1 MASLITPQFERYV
14 AEQTIA
20 RGTVQFDE
28 FIFANIPGL
37 NENNLTQHL
46 TIPTSAQIVHRQAV
60 SQSGVINENAV
71 VYSVTIGTEV
81 GDFDFNFIG
90 LINRSK
96 NLLAVAVQT
105 DTVKKI
111 RNKNAVQGN
120 SITRNMLLE
129 FSGAKALTG
138 INVNANTWQI
148 DFTVRL
154 HGLDEKIR
162 LTNRDLYGR
171 AVFFD
176 DSFLVKRKTG
186 NQFTIQPGNAYV
198 EGVRMD
204 LGTEH
209 HLTANSLPCSIYAD
223 VVHHCTV
230 TGEYQ
235 TEIKYL
241 TQSKADYVDTANRQ
255 HYVQILADIDSQGN
269 VTDRRL
275 LSPFLGMNPLTLDD
289 TTENTQDKLGH
300 THKLPIASLVKKGI
314 VKLFSGY
321 DSDAED
327 MAATPK
333 AIKGL
338 KALIDAITR
347 NLGNYIPNSK
357 KSSAVNS
364 NSADTV
370 ATSAAVK
377 TAYDLANSKQ
387 SPATTLAGY
396 GIENFKVEPFVGDI
410 NTLKTDGIYAI
421 TQASRSQNLPVAG
434 NSCHIQ
440 VIAGGDGHWCRQ
452 IAYIAYSTDMYERHQ
467 TSYQT
472 DSWSAWKKLNTD
484 GIPIGAVVSFPRA
497 VTNPVGFLK
506 ANGTTFNQQTFPDL
520 YRTLGDSNQLPD
532 LTRSDVGMTAYFA
545 VDNIP
550 SGWIAFDSIRSTV
563 TQQNYP
569 ELYRHLVGKYGSISN
584 VPLAEDRFIRNA
596 SNNLSVGETQSDE
609 IKKHVHK
616 VRTHWVNSSDSNI
629 FYDKTKTV
637 IDSRLRTA
645 TTTDDNL
652 SDNGFM
658 HPLLD
663 TPMATGGD
671 ETRPKSLILKL
682 CIKAKNTFDDVQ
694 FWVKAFGVVE
704 NAGALDAGT
713 LVQNMQALSERVE
726 QKIKENKQSTLR
738 EINNAKADI
747 NQKFLQA
754 QKNLSQIG
762 TLKTV
767 WQGNVSSG
775 RINISEKCFGKT
787 LILYLQSSESHRL
800 DDNNNIEPVS
810 FEVGA
815 EIEGKRGGG
824 AYLHDIREVIV
835 YNPRYTVS
843 NVEVKT
849 FAVTVDTKGTTIE
862 IEELAGLFIKRIDIR

>member
-37 NENNLTQHL
+37 NENNLAQYL
-46 TIPTSAQIVHRQAV
+46 TMPTSAQIVHRQAV

-120 SITRNMLLE
+120 SITRNILLE

-186 NQFTIQPGNAYV
+186 NQFTIQPGTAYV

-204 LGTEH
+204 LGAEH

-241 TQSKADYVDTANRQ
+241 TQSKADYLDTANRQ

-289 TTENTQDKLGH
+289 TTENTKDERGH

-321 DSDAED
+321 DLDVED

-357 KSSAVNS
+357 KSSRVDS
-364 NSADTV
+364 NSADDV

-396 GIENFKVEPFVGDI
+396 GIGDLKIQSFTGDI
-410 NTLKTDGIYAI
+410 NTLKIDGIYAI
-421 TQASRSQNLPVAG
+421 TQAGRSQNLPVST
-434 NSCHIQ
+434 SCHIQ
-440 VIAGGDGHWCRQ
+440 VIAGGDGSWCRQ
-452 IAYIAYSTDMYERHQ
+452 LAYVAYSTDMYERHQ

-484 GIPIGAVVSFPRA
+484 GIPIGAVVSFPRV

-520 YRTLGDSNQLPD
+520 YQVLGNSNKLPD

-550 SGWIAFDSIRSTV
+550 NGWIAFDEIATQV
-563 TQQNYP
+563 TEQRYP
-569 ELYRHLVGKYGSISN
+569 ELYRHLVGKYSSIAR
-584 VPLAEDRFIRNA
+584 VPKVADRFLRNA
-596 SNNLSVGETQSDE
+596 GNGLSVGQTQEDAIRNITGKFGPVDGADRHTGAFRQEESFGYGATLE
-609 IKKHVHK
+609 
-616 VRTHWVNSSDSNI
+616 RSRWWVSFDA
-629 FYDKTKTV
+629 
-637 IDSRLRTA
+637 SRVVPVA
-645 TTTDDNL
+645 NE
-652 SDNGFM
+652 N
-658 HPLLD
+658 
-663 TPMATGGD
+663 
-671 ETRPKSLILKL
+671 RPKSLILKL
-682 CIKAKNTFDDVQ
+682 CIKAINSFDDVV
-694 FWVKAFGVVE
+694 FWIKSHGEVT
-704 NAGALDAGT
+704 NAGTLDAGRLAQELQDKADRNHT
-713 LVQNMQALSERVE
+713 HTASQITDFNQATYQIINAAITY
-726 QKIKENKQSTLR
+726 QKIGDFEVRKYPDGTMIQTCRKRMLTGDYSKVNF
-738 EINNAKADI
+738 NWAVA
-747 NQKFLQA
+747 FLEMPILTATA
-754 QKNLSQIG
+754 QYLNGVGDHDTIITFVQG
-762 TLKTV
+762 TSNSACHLVCGET
-767 WQGNVSSG
+767 
-775 RINISEKCFGKT
+775 
-787 LILYLQSSESHRL
+787 Y
-800 DDNNNIEPVS
+800 NNN
-810 FEVGA
+810 G
-815 EIEGKRGGG
+815 EI
-824 AYLHDIREVIV
+824 AYV
-835 YNPRYTVS
+835 
-843 NVEVKT
+843 NVVAIGRWK
-849 FAVTVDTKGTTIE
+849 
-862 IEELAGLFIKRIDIR
+862 

>member
-37 NENNLTQHL
+37 NENNLEQYL
-46 TIPTSAQIVHRQAV
+46 TMPTSAQIVHRQAV

-154 HGLDEKIR
+154 HGLDEKNR

-204 LGTEH
+204 LSALYN
-209 HLTANSLPCSIYAD
+209 LTANNLPCSVYAD
-223 VVHHCTV
+223 LVHHCTV

-289 TTENTQDKLGH
+289 TTENTKDKLGH

-338 KALIDAITR
+338 KVLIDAITR

-357 KSSAVNS
+357 KSSRVDS

-370 ATSAAVK
+370 ATSVAVK
-377 TAYDLANSKQ
+377 TAYDKGVEVEELANTKWTAKS
-387 SPATTLAGY
+387 ATETEP
-396 GIENFKVEPFVGDI
+396 GILPI
-410 NTLKTDGIYAI
+410 SHKTDGTDKNKFASEYAVGE
-421 TQASRSQNLPVAG
+421 AAKKGLP
-434 NSCHIQ
+434 
-440 VIAGGDGHWCRQ
+440 
-452 IAYIAYSTDMYERHQ
+452 
-467 TSYQT
+467 
-472 DSWSAWKKLNTD
+472 L
-484 GIPIGAVVSFPRA
+484 GAVVSFPRA
-497 VTNPVGFLK
+497 VTNPVGFLR
-506 ANGTTFNQQTFPDL
+506 ADGSTFNAQIFPDL
-520 YRTLGDSNQLPD
+520 YRTLGNRSKLPD

-550 SGWIAFDSIRSTV
+550 AGWIAFDEVAAQV
-563 TQQNYP
+563 TEQRYP
-569 ELYRHLVGKYGSISN
+569 ELYRHLVGKYGSINS
-584 VPLAEDRFIRNA
+584 VPKVADRFLRNA
-596 SNNLSVGETQSDE
+596 GDGLSVGQTQEDE
-609 IKKHVHK
+609 FKRHVHK
-616 VRTHWVNSSDSNI
+616 HIEINTASDPR
-629 FYDKTKTV
+629 FYNDKTFDYGSR
-637 IDSRLRTA
+637 DSTDRASLDIGTALR
-645 TTTDDNL
+645 DDND
-652 SDNGFM
+652 DNWWI
-658 HPLLD
+658 
-663 TPMATGGD
+663 TPNINSKFATGGA

-682 CIKAKNTFDDVQ
+682 CIKAINSFDDVV
-694 FWVKAFGVVE
+694 FWIKSHGEVT
-704 NAGALDAGT
+704 NAGALDAGRLAQGLQDKADRNHT
-713 LVQNMQALSERVE
+713 HTASQITDFN
-726 QKIKENKQSTLR
+726 QSVR
-738 EINNAKADI
+738 EIVTQSITQGFTQNLAETGWCKLPNGMI
-747 NQKFLQA
+747 LQWGKFN
-754 QKNLSQIG
+754 KG
-762 TLKTV
+762 H
-767 WQGNVSSG
+767 G
-775 RINISEKCFGKT
+775 F
-787 LILYLQSSESHRL
+787 
-800 DDNNNIEPVS
+800 
-810 FEVGA
+810 
-815 EIEGKRGGG
+815 
-824 AYLHDIREVIV
+824 
-835 YNPRYTVS
+835 VS
-843 NVEVKT
+843 NEQRLVTFPITFPNKVLFVGLTEFTNGWSYSTTVENRQRMTNSGFYVISQRNDSMY
-849 FAVTVDTKGTTIE
+849 FALG
-862 IEELAGLFIKRIDIR
+862 F

>member
-1 MASLITPQFERYV
+1 MSDEKRTWYQRTHQFTPYTKADGTAVSDEFDAIQASFER
-14 AEQTIA
+14 
-20 RGTVQFDE
+20 
-28 FIFANIPGL
+28 
-37 NENNLTQHL
+37 
-46 TIPTSAQIVHRQAV
+46 IPTMRDDGKGFATSPLIPEPSDPNHPVPFKMLTETEASVNNARDDVIQKAQQVASAAQEVAKNTQITATNTQTAQQAATSALSS
-60 SQSGVINENAV
+60 SQSADESENMARKWAYNPENEV
-71 VYSVTIGTEV
+71 V
-81 GDFDFNFIG
+81 
-90 LINRSK
+90 
-96 NLLAVAVQT
+96 
-105 DTVKKI
+105 
-111 RNKNAVQGN
+111 
-120 SITRNMLLE
+120 
-129 FSGAKALTG
+129 
-138 INVNANTWQI
+138 
-148 DFTVRL
+148 
-154 HGLDEKIR
+154 LDEKYSAYHYAQKAAQLAVNLASAESSATQSATIATQKAEEATQAAKKAESLAVGEVDYAKVLNVPRSNINTEGVVR
-162 LTNRDLYGR
+162 LTND
-171 AVFFD
+171 
-176 DSFLVKRKTG
+176 TG
-186 NQFTIQPGNAYV
+186 LESESLA
-198 EGVRMD
+198 
-204 LGTEH
+204 
-209 HLTANSLPCSIYAD
+209 LTAKAGKKLAQ
-223 VVHHCTV
+223 
-230 TGEYQ
+230 Q
-235 TEIKYL
+235 TAQL
-241 TQSKADYVDTANRQ
+241 QLNV
-255 HYVQILADIDSQGN
+255 SQ
-269 VTDRRL
+269 
-275 LSPFLGMNPLTLDD
+275 
-289 TTENTQDKLGH
+289 
-300 THKLPIASLVKKGI
+300 
-314 VKLFSGY
+314 
-321 DSDAED
+321 
-327 MAATPK
+327 
-333 AIKGL
+333 
-338 KALIDAITR
+338 
-347 NLGNYIPNSK
+347 NYIPNSK

-396 GIENFKVEPFVGDI
+396 GIGDLKIQSFAGDI
-410 NTLKTDGIYAI
+410 NTLKIDGIYAI
-421 TQASRSQNLPVAG
+421 TQASRSQNLPVST
-434 NSCHIQ
+434 SCHIQ

-497 VTNPVGFLK
+497 VTNPVGFLR

-520 YRTLGDSNQLPD
+520 YRTLGNHNQLPD

-569 ELYRHLVGKYGSISN
+569 ELYQYLVDKYSSISN
-584 VPLAEDRFIRNA
+584 VPLAEDRFIRNTG
-596 SNNLSVGETQSDE
+596 NGLNIGQTQSDE

-663 TPMATGGD
+663 SPMATGGN

-713 LVQNMQALSERVE
+713 LAQNMQALSESVE
-726 QKIKENKQSTLR
+726 QKIEENKQSTLR

-747 NQKFLQA
+747 NQQFLQA

-762 TLKTV
+762 TLKKV
-767 WQGNVSSG
+767 WEGSVSTGS
-775 RINISEKCFGKT
+775 ITLSEKCFGKT

-800 DDNNNIEPVS
+800 DDNNNIELIS

-824 AYLHDIREVIV
+824 VHLHAVREV
-835 YNPRYTVS
+835 NAHS
-843 NVEVKT
+843 NGGRPIYYVEVKT
-849 FAVTVDTKGTTIE
+849 FAVTVDRNGTTIH
-862 IEELAGLFIKRIDIR
+862 IEELAGRFVKRIDIR

>member
-37 NENNLTQHL
+37 NENNLAQHL

-96 NLLAVAVQT
+96 NLLAVVVQT
-105 DTVKKI
+105 DAVKKI

-120 SITRNMLLE
+120 SITRNILLE

-176 DSFLVKRKTG
+176 DSFLVKRVTG
-186 NQFTIQPGNAYV
+186 NQFTIQPGVAYV

-204 LGTEH
+204 STALYN
-209 HLTANSLPCSIYAD
+209 LTANNLPCSVYAD
-223 VVHHCTV
+223 LVHHCTV

-289 TTENTQDKLGH
+289 TTENTKDKLGH

-357 KSSAVNS
+357 KSSRVDS
-364 NSADTV
+364 NSADDV

-377 TAYDLANSKQ
+377 TAYDKGVDAEELANTKWAAKS
-387 SPATTLAGY
+387 ATETEP
-396 GIENFKVEPFVGDI
+396 GILPI
-410 NTLKTDGIYAI
+410 SHKTDGTDKNKFASEYAVGE
-421 TQASRSQNLPVAG
+421 AAKKGLP
-434 NSCHIQ
+434 
-440 VIAGGDGHWCRQ
+440 
-452 IAYIAYSTDMYERHQ
+452 
-467 TSYQT
+467 
-472 DSWSAWKKLNTD
+472 L
-484 GIPIGAVVSFPRA
+484 GAVVSFPRA
-497 VTNPVGFLK
+497 VTNPVGFLR
-506 ANGTTFNQQTFPDL
+506 ADGSTFNAQTFPDL
-520 YRTLGDSNQLPD
+520 YRTLGNSNKLPD

-550 SGWIAFDSIRSTV
+550 VGWIAFDDIATQV
-563 TQQNYP
+563 TEQRYP
-569 ELYRHLVGKYGSISN
+569 ELYRHLVGKYGSINS
-584 VPLAEDRFIRNA
+584 VPKVADRFLRNA
-596 SNNLSVGETQSDE
+596 GNGLSVGQTQGDA
-609 IKKHVHK
+609 IRNITGKHLGMHAGDINGV
-616 VRTHWVNSSDSNI
+616 
-629 FYDKTKTV
+629 FYRGDRSGVYHDGGTGYKGY
-637 IDSRLRTA
+637 IGFDASRVVPTA
-645 TTTDDNL
+645 NE
-652 SDNGFM
+652 N
-658 HPLLD
+658 
-663 TPMATGGD
+663 
-671 ETRPKSLILKL
+671 RPKSLILKL
-682 CIKAKNTFDDVQ
+682 CIKAINSLDDVV
-694 FWVKAFGVVE
+694 FWIKSHGEVT
-704 NAGALDAGT
+704 NAGMLDAGR
-713 LVQNMQALSERVE
+713 LAQGLQD
-726 QKIKENKQSTLR
+726 
-738 EINNAKADI
+738 KADR
-747 NQKFLQA
+747 NHTHTV
-754 QKNLSQIG
+754 SQITDFNQAASQLIDASITYQHIGGFEVRKYPDG
-762 TLKTV
+762 TMIQTYAVNVGEHQLTTNKLKTFNWAV
-767 WQGNVSSG
+767 AFASTPMIWVTANATDNRNGAQVDLGALVGIVISDCTQATCAYRTSEIWGNTNHNPTMQFFAIG
-775 RINISEKCFGKT
+775 RWK
-787 LILYLQSSESHRL
+787 
-800 DDNNNIEPVS
+800 
-810 FEVGA
+810 
-815 EIEGKRGGG
+815 
-824 AYLHDIREVIV
+824 
-835 YNPRYTVS
+835 
-843 NVEVKT
+843 
-849 FAVTVDTKGTTIE
+849 
-862 IEELAGLFIKRIDIR
+862 